1 MARSLKD
8 SRMIDLPISML
19 MSRVL
24 LDEMDYF
31 HFYDLQSLDSQL
43 YRSLQQLKSFIYANQ
58 TDSVEGELNV
68 QCKRHSN
75 LQIRVIPRL
84 QPARLCK
91 YRVNE
96 GRTQETC
103 QWRQS

>member
-43 YRSLQQLKSFIYANQ
+43 YRSLQQLKSFIHSNQ
-58 TDSVEGELNV
+58 TDSVEGFLQLLAQLQLN
-68 QCKRHSN
+68 
-75 LQIRVIPRL
+75 
-84 QPARLCK
+84 
-91 YRVNE
+91 
-96 GRTQETC
+96 
-103 QWRQS
+103 